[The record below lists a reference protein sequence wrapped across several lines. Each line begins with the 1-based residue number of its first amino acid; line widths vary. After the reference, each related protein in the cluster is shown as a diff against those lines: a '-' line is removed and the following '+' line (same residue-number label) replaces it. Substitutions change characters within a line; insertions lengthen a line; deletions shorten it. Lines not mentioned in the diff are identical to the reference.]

1 MLDSASSLALYS
13 YHMCSYF
20 ILLWD
25 LHDAWS
31 LLVVTSLHLK
41 CIIIYMIY
49 YTFNK
54 GPIDIAYKI
63 LRRVK
68 SYSRTH
74 STTGALLLGRNLQ
87 DVSVKVN
94 LYSFGCLSNSMYLS
108 AWKSSSR
115 VTNIPRCVVYIS
127 FKQTKSSV

>member
-1 MLDSASSLALYS
+1 MY
-13 YHMCSYF
+13 
-20 ILLWD
+20 I
-25 LHDAWS
+25 
-31 LLVVTSLHLK
+31 
-41 CIIIYMIY
+41 IY
-49 YTFNK
+49 YTFNI

-68 SYSRTH
+68 SYSWAH

-94 LYSFGCLSNSMYLS
+94 LYSFGCLSNSIYLS
-108 AWKSSSR
+108 AWKSSSW
-115 VTNIPRCVVYIS
+115 VTSMPLCVVYIS